1 MVWFRKDIV
10 TIDMMYSHYL
20 KRLIQV
26 NYDDVMKYIATG
38 HGNKD
43 VFENKR
49 QKTQKVM
56 LEKKL

>member
-1 MVWFRKDIV
+1 
-10 TIDMMYSHYL
+10 MYSHYL

-38 HGNKD
+38 LDMATKTPL
-43 VFENKR
+43 KIKA

-56 LEKKL
+56 LEKKCSIYQQFIC